1 MASVA
6 AVAQQNV
13 VVRVANL
20 PLVSSTCAMVS
31 SAYTST
37 KENHPY
43 LKSACEVAEKG
54 IKTITAA
61 ALTSAKPI
69 IQKLEPKI
77 ALANNYACGSL
88 DRIEANLP
96 ILYQPVDKMAAN
108 ATDML
113 IHAKDSV
120 AHTIN
125 GVMEVTKATLS
136 GSMNTILGSHMMQMV
151 STGVNAALNKSEA
164 LVDHYL
170 PLTAEE
176 AAKTRVEGFEAA
188 TQKPSY
194 IRLWLLSSK
203 VHKRTYEQIL
213 MSFKDAKCKSQNAIA
228 QVSLTIGLMEY
239 AKIVND
245 AQKSLYQSWVEWK
258 ENAGQQDEEAPRF
271 EQLELFFLY
280 IAQDLGFQLKNTCFT
295 LVLSIQALPQNIQN
309 RIHQLYIMPWNIY
322 QNFHWATT
330 FRDVS
335 EQLLTSS
342 RGQLKKMKGT
352 LDEVMNYLGKTPVN
366 WLLGPLYSRLQ
377 HAEHKGEEGTT
388 Q

>member
-6 AVAQQNV
+6 AVTQQNV
-13 VVRVANL
+13 VVRVVNL

-54 IKTITAA
+54 VKTITAA
-61 ALTSAKPI
+61 ALISAKPVI
-69 IQKLEPKI
+69 RKLEPKI
-77 ALANNYACGSL
+77 ALANNYACVGL
-88 DRIEANLP
+88 DRIEAKLP
-96 ILYQPVDKMAAN
+96 ILHQPADKLAAN

-125 GVMEVTKATLS
+125 GVMEVTKATVS
-136 GSMNTILGSHMMQMV
+136 GSVNTVLGSHMVQMV
-151 STGVNAALNKSEA
+151 STGVDAALNKSEA

-176 AAKTRVEGFEAA
+176 AANEATRVEGSEAA
-188 TQKPSY
+188 TQKPGY

-203 VHKRTYEQIL
+203 VHKRVYDQIL
-213 MSFKDAKCKSQNAIA
+213 MSIKDAKCKSQDAI
-228 QVSLTIGLMEY
+228 VRLFHIIDLTEY
-239 AKIVND
+239 AKIKKRLH
-245 AQKSLYQSWVEWK
+245 QSLVEWK
-258 ENAGQQDEEAPRF
+258 ESVEQKDEEMPSM
-271 EQLELFFLY
+271 EPLELLFLGLAY
-280 IAQDLGFQLKNTCFT
+280 DLNHHLQKTCLT
-295 LVLSIQALPQNIQN
+295 LVLSIQHLPQNIQDQFQ
-309 RIHQLYIMPWNIY
+309 HLYTMARNIY
-322 QNFHWATT
+322 QNSHWATT

-335 EQLLTSS
+335 EQLFISS
-342 RGQLKKMKGT
+342 RGQLKKMKGI
-352 LDEVMNYLGKTPVN
+352 LDEVMEYLGKTPLN
-366 WLLGPLYSRLQ
+366 WLLGPLYSQLQ